1 MRLNNN
7 NIRLCFILKSTGGN
21 HMKSETIKLFN
32 QFVSRNF
39 FGYSAHTLYQELCY
53 SYLAEVASQWIY
65 VNIWHAFTGQDIP
78 EDIDIARHVACI
90 IIGDPNFE
98 IRALDTRDYI
108 DYCMATHEYERLA
121 VLANDALDLYLK
133 GVISLHEFK
142 LIIAANK
149 N

>member
-1 MRLNNN
+1 MSD
-7 NIRLCFILKSTGGN
+7 CFGSKNAVTA
-21 HMKSETIKLFN
+21 
-32 QFVSRNF
+32 
-39 FGYSAHTLYQELCY
+39 SARKT
-53 SYLAEVASQWIY
+53 AA
-65 VNIWHAFTGQDIP
+65 QDVY
-78 EDIDIARHVACI
+78 EDTKDIDIARHVACI

-98 IRALDTRDYI
+98 IRALDARDYI

-121 VLANDALDLYLK
+121 TLTNDALDLYLK

>member
-1 MRLNNN
+1 M
-7 NIRLCFILKSTGGN
+7 K
-21 HMKSETIKLFN
+21 KSEIIKAFN
-32 QFVSRNF
+32 EFVSRNF
-39 FGYSAHTLYQELCY
+39 FGYSAHTLYW
-53 SYLAEVASQWIY
+53 VY
-65 VNIWHAFTGQDIP
+65 VNIWHTFIDNDTP
-78 EDIDIARHVACI
+78 EDIDIARRVACI

-98 IRALDTRDYI
+98 IRAPDARDYI

-121 VLANDALDLYLK
+121 VLANDALDLYIK

>member
-1 MRLNNN
+1 MKK
-7 NIRLCFILKSTGGN
+7 LKKFFTEERVDEIY
-21 HMKSETIKLFN
+21 ETMFN
-32 QFVSRNF
+32 
-39 FGYSAHTLYQELCY
+39 
-53 SYLAEVASQWIY
+53 LAMGLGEVASQWVY
-65 VNIWHAFTGQDIP
+65 VNIWHTFIDNDTP
-78 EDIDIARHVACI
+78 EDIDIARRVACI

-98 IRALDTRDYI
+98 IRALEARDYI

>member
-1 MRLNNN
+1 
-7 NIRLCFILKSTGGN
+7 
-21 HMKSETIKLFN
+21 MKSNDTIKKFDT
-32 QFVSRNF
+32 FVSRNF
-39 FGYSAHTLYQELCY
+39 FGYSAHTLYQELCH
-53 SYLAEVASQWIY
+53 SYPVEVSSQWVY
-65 VNIWHAFTGQDIP
+65 VNIWHAFTGQDTP
-78 EDIDIARHVACI
+78 EDIDIARRVACI

-98 IRALDTRDYI
+98 IRALDARDYI

-121 VLANDALDLYLK
+121 TLANDALDLYLK